1 MKAAVNYSLMYE
13 NSIKTKDFELNAY
26 PLCLRDI
33 PKNFAVNN
41 MKQIGLNGYMYDFL
55 VDYGGI
61 YVDHILFLHKYLIK
75 NNNPK

>member
-13 NSIKTKDFELNAY
+13 NSIKRKDSELNVY

-33 PKNFAVNN
+33 SKNFAVNN

-61 YVDHILFLHKYLIK
+61 YVDHILVLHKYLIK
-75 NNNPK
+75 NNNTK